1 MKSFLRW
8 MKANGYPVH
17 DSAIDFKHNLK
28 EMKKNVTYLTFDEL
42 MKLFDFEFPENQKYL
57 DRARDLFCF
66 MAFTSLRYSD
76 LAQLKK
82 TNITSKGIDLYT
94 VKTSDHITININD
107 YAQKILDKYS
117 EYKSED
123 GRLFPV
129 PSAQKIN
136 DYIKMAAKQA
146 GLEREV
152 VEAYYIG
159 DKRYDE
165 VHKFYEIIG
174 CHDAR
179 RTFVCCSLA
188 LGIPATTVMKW
199 TGHKDYESMKPY
211 IEINDDTLKT
221 EMEKWNGK
229 SLKHEIIRAIDKFNE
244 NKLKKVCE
252 FVNSLNAEIA

>member
-1 MKSFLRW
+1 
-8 MKANGYPVH
+8 
-17 DSAIDFKHNLK
+17 
-28 EMKKNVTYLTFDEL
+28 
-42 MKLFDFEFPENQKYL
+42 
-57 DRARDLFCF
+57 
-66 MAFTSLRYSD
+66 
-76 LAQLKK
+76 
-82 TNITSKGIDLYT
+82 
-94 VKTSDHITININD
+94 
-107 YAQKILDKYS
+107 
-117 EYKSED
+117 
-123 GRLFPV
+123 
-129 PSAQKIN
+129 
-136 DYIKMAAKQA
+136 MAAKQA

-252 FVNSLNAEIA
+252 FVNSLSAEIA